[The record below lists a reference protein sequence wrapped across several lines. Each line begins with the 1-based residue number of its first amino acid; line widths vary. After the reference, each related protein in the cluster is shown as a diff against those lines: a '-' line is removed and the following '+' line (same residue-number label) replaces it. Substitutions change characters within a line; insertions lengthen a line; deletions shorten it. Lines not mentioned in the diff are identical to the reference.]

1 VINQFMNKL
10 ATKAAVLAGAVVLG
24 VGSAYFGMAN
34 LGNRPVPENIGWTL
48 RSGKPNDSA
57 LPYVLGHYLASG
69 QLPPPLAVQ
78 DFHRDRDEESEI
90 LTGSCVVEI
99 SGSIPEARWWTLSAV
114 NSSGTAPEDR
124 NTLTAGN
131 AILEPDD
138 TLVVHISTSPQTG
151 NWIKPPSNGTY
162 GIALAVHEIA
172 EAGRAPLKLPRVKR
186 IGC

>member
-1 VINQFMNKL
+1 MSKL
-10 ATKAAVLAGAVVLG
+10 TIKAAALAGAVVLG

-34 LGNRPVPENIGWTL
+34 LGNRPIAENTSWTV
-48 RSGKPNDSA
+48 RSGNPNDSA

-78 DFHRDRDEESEI
+78 DYHRDRDEEGAT

-99 SGSIPEARWWTLSAV
+99 TGSVPEARWWTLSAV
-114 NSSGTAPEDR
+114 NGSGVSPEDR

-131 AILEPDD
+131 AILEADD
-138 TLVVHISTSPQTG
+138 TLVVRISTSPQPG

-162 GIALAVHEIA
+162 AIALAVHEAI
-172 EAGRAPLKLPRVKR
+172 EADRAQLKLPRVQR